1 MISQLLIAFFAY
13 LPMLAGQEKD
23 SGTLAAIVDFFVKS
37 KSLVKNGGID
47 YQYRPG
53 D

>member
-1 MISQLLIAFFAY
+1 VAFFAY

-23 SGTLAAIVDFFVKS
+23 SGTLAAIVDFIVKS
-37 KSLVKNGGID
+37 NFSGDISENC
-47 YQYRPG
+47 YRLG